1 MKNLCFYFEIHQ
13 PMRLKRYRFFD
24 IEQDHYYYDDFQNE
38 ERIRMLAE
46 QSFLP
51 ANRTLLEIIQNSN
64 GKFRCAFSFSGIVLE
79 QLEQYAPEVIDSFE
93 ELSKTGCVEFMAET
107 YAHSLSS
114 VYDIHEFEQQVAL
127 QTEKIE
133 SLFGKKPTVF
143 RNSELIYSDEIGEKI
158 YNMGYRTILID
169 EVSHVLGWKSPNF
182 VYRHPTL
189 PKLKLL
195 VRNFKLSDDIA
206 FHFSDR
212 SWSDYPLTAD
222 KFISWIKNMPDDQP
236 VVNIWLGYEA
246 LGLFQRPESGIFEF
260 LKAIPFFA
268 LQNNIGF
275 LMPSEVAKKIEAVD
289 ILSSP
294 EPISWSG
301 IEKDISLWNGNDLQ
315 QEALNKLYAV
325 GERVR
330 LCSDRP
336 LRHDW
341 LMLQS
346 SDHFRYMSHKDA
358 FGTYYESP
366 YDAFMNYMNILADF
380 LLRVDEQYPTTIDN
394 EELNALLNTIYEL
407 EKEVESL
414 ENELKKLRSRKKT
427 ES

>member
-1 MKNLCFYFEIHQ
+1 
-13 PMRLKRYRFFD
+13 
-24 IEQDHYYYDDFQNE
+24 
-38 ERIRMLAE
+38 
-46 QSFLP
+46 
-51 ANRTLLEIIQNSN
+51 
-64 GKFRCAFSFSGIVLE
+64 
-79 QLEQYAPEVIDSFE
+79 
-93 ELSKTGCVEFMAET
+93 
-107 YAHSLSS
+107 
-114 VYDIHEFEQQVAL
+114 
-127 QTEKIE
+127 
-133 SLFGKKPTVF
+133 
-143 RNSELIYSDEIGEKI
+143 
-158 YNMGYRTILID
+158 
-169 EVSHVLGWKSPNF
+169 
-182 VYRHPTL
+182 
-189 PKLKLL
+189 
-195 VRNFKLSDDIA
+195 
-206 FHFSDR
+206 
-212 SWSDYPLTAD
+212 
-222 KFISWIKNMPDDQP
+222 MPDDQP

-414 ENELKKLRSRKKT
+414 ENELKKLRSRKKRKAKIILMVHEFEKSLVFEKSQFHELIIFIVKCYMLT
-427 ES
+427 KSEDFQLIQRKILRMQLQDIDVELIKNNQAFNVSEKFRDKDFGDLYLEVFSKYPHTRGWLETGSADMLVYFVPEAVYCCNAQILRKFCVNKLFPEIPDEWYKEIFCSDAAINSKNLNFFGQQTIIHLIKANNQTADGNRWCTIGISVSFDFLKK